1 MDQPLSVSHS
11 ASGLE
16 PANSAKK
23 RRHRWIWVIILLLFG
38 LLFFWVYKQHS
49 ASTAVPAGGNRRGGM
64 AGPVPVTLATAT
76 KGSIGVYLNAI
87 GTVTPVY
94 TDTIT
99 SQVTGVITAVHF
111 REGQTVHKG
120 DPLIDID
127 SRQYEAQLEQAQGTL
142 ERDQNLLAEAQM
154 DQKRYQEA
162 WAKNAIPR
170 QTLEDEEKV
179 VLQDQ
184 GTVKNDEGT
193 VHYDQVQVAYCHIAS
208 PINGRIGLR
217 LVDPGNLVTANSTT
231 ALLVVTQVQPIT
243 VIFTLAE
250 DSLQQVAAADAP
262 TGQPA
267 AGTVEFDLNA
277 LAADENC
284 CPALAD
290 VQASVHRRRRR
301 LVDPGNLVT
310 ANSTTALLVVTQVQ
324 PVTVIFTLAEDSLQQ
339 VLQQMRG
346 GKALEVDAYDRT
358 NTKLIA
364 KGKLIT
370 VDNQIDTVTGT
381 VKLRAQFD
389 NANGQLFPN
398 EFVNTRLLVK
408 TLDNQTLVPS
418 SAIQHNGATDF
429 VYLIQGLTPN
439 APGHSAG
446 PPNGSQGGGHQGGGG
461 GSGGGAGAG
470 SGGGSGSG
478 GSNQPVGKAVMTTV
492 KSGISD
498 SGNTVITWGLKPG
511 DVVANSSFQKLIDGS
526 PVTQS
531 TVVIP
536 SNDTDTTEAAP

>member
-11 ASGLE
+11 ASGPV
-16 PANSAKK
+16 PANPAKK
-23 RRHRWIWVIILLLFG
+23 RRHRWIWVIILVLFG

-49 ASTAVPAGGNRRGGM
+49 ASTTASAGGNRRGAM
-64 AGPVPVTLATAT
+64 AGPVPITLATAT
-76 KGSIGVYLNAI
+76 KGSIGVYQDAI
-87 GTVTPVY
+87 GTVTPTY

-99 SQVTGVITAVHF
+99 AQVTGVITAVNY

-120 DPLIDID
+120 DKLIDID
-127 SRQYEAQLEQAQGTL
+127 DRPYQAQLEQAQGAL
-142 ERDQNLLAEAQM
+142 DRDQGLLAEAQM
-154 DQKRYQEA
+154 DLKRYQDA

-170 QTLEDEEKV
+170 QTFEDQEKV

-193 VHYDQVQVAYCHIAS
+193 VHYDQVQVSYCHITS
-208 PINGRIGLR
+208 PINGRVGLR
-217 LVDPGNLVTANSTT
+217 LADPGNLVTANSST
-231 ALLVVTQVQPIT
+231 ALLVVIQVEPIT

-250 DSLQQVAAADAP
+250 DSLP
-262 TGQPA
+262 
-267 AGTVEFDLNA
+267 
-277 LAADENC
+277 
-284 CPALAD
+284 
-290 VQASVHRRRRR
+290 
-301 LVDPGNLVT
+301 
-310 ANSTTALLVVTQVQ
+310 
-324 PVTVIFTLAEDSLQQ
+324 Q
-339 VLQQMRG
+339 VLQQMRS

-370 VDNQIDTVTGT
+370 VNNQIDTVTGT
-381 VKLRAQFD
+381 VQLRAAFS
-389 NANGQLFPN
+389 NSKGELFPN

-418 SAIQHNGATDF
+418 SAIQHNGAADF

-439 APGHSAG
+439 APGHSAS
-446 PPNGSQGGGHQGGGG
+446 PSKGSQGGGKGGGHQGGSAGG
-461 GSGGGAGAG
+461 GSGGG
-470 SGGGSGSG
+470 GGGKGGSSGNG

-498 SGNTVITWGLKPG
+498 QGNTVVTSGLKPG

-536 SNDTDTTEAAP
+536 STDTDTTEAAP

>member
-1 MDQPLSVSHS
+1 MDQPLSVSNS

-111 REGQTVHKG
+111 REGQAVHKG

-127 SRQYEAQLEQAQGTL
+127 SRPYEAQLEQAQGTL

-154 DQKRYQEA
+154 DQKRYQDA

-250 DSLQQVAAADAP
+250 DSLQQV
-262 TGQPA
+262 
-267 AGTVEFDLNA
+267 
-277 LAADENC
+277 
-284 CPALAD
+284 
-290 VQASVHRRRRR
+290 
-301 LVDPGNLVT
+301 
-310 ANSTTALLVVTQVQ
+310 
-324 PVTVIFTLAEDSLQQ
+324 
-339 VLQQMRG
+339 LQQMRG

-389 NANGQLFPN
+389 NRDGQLFPN

-408 TLDNQTLVPS
+408 TLDNQVLVPS
-418 SAIQHNGATDF
+418 SAIQHNGSTDF

-446 PPNGSQGGGHQGGGG
+446 PPNGGQGGGHHGGGSGNGGGG
-461 GSGGGAGAG
+461 GAGGNGGG
-470 SGGGSGSG
+470 G
-478 GSNQPVGKAVMTTV
+478 GSNQPVGKAVKTNV

-498 SGNTVITWGLKPG
+498 QGNTVITWGLKPG

-536 SNDTDTTEAAP
+536 STDTDTTEAAP

>member
-111 REGQTVHKG
+111 REGQAVHKG

-127 SRQYEAQLEQAQGTL
+127 SRPYEAQLEQAQGTL

-154 DQKRYQEA
+154 DQKRYQDA

-250 DSLQQVAAADAP
+250 DSLQQV
-262 TGQPA
+262 
-267 AGTVEFDLNA
+267 
-277 LAADENC
+277 
-284 CPALAD
+284 
-290 VQASVHRRRRR
+290 
-301 LVDPGNLVT
+301 
-310 ANSTTALLVVTQVQ
+310 
-324 PVTVIFTLAEDSLQQ
+324 
-339 VLQQMRG
+339 LQQMRG

-389 NANGQLFPN
+389 NRDGQLFPN

-408 TLDNQTLVPS
+408 TLDNQVLVPS
-418 SAIQHNGATDF
+418 SAIQHNGSTDF

-446 PPNGSQGGGHQGGGG
+446 PPNGGQGGGHHGGGSGNGGGG
-461 GSGGGAGAG
+461 GAGGNGGG
-470 SGGGSGSG
+470 G
-478 GSNQPVGKAVMTTV
+478 GSNQPVGKAVKTNV

-498 SGNTVITWGLKPG
+498 QGNTVITWGLKPG

-536 SNDTDTTEAAP
+536 STDTDTTEAAP